1 MEHEDTNLN
10 NNEVHIIIKCPHC
23 EEFVL
28 IEKINCG
35 IFRHGII
42 INTGNQM
49 NPHETQQKCEEL
61 KNKNLIYGCGNPFR
75 IKMKINENQNEKI
88 YFSEI
93 CEYI

>member
-1 MEHEDTNLN
+1 MDNEDSNL

-42 INTGNQM
+42 KNTGKQM
-49 NPHETQQKCEEL
+49 NPHENQKICEEL
-61 KNKNLIYGCGNPFR
+61 KQKNLIYGCGKPFR
-75 IKMKINENQNEKI
+75 IKIKINENQNEKI
-88 YFSEI
+88 YYTEI
-93 CEYI
+93 CDYI